1 MIEPVPARIEPF
13 FSPRPWG
20 ARSLAPYFP
29 EKTNLRELLGEAWL
43 TSMDRPVANGPF
55 AGKSLGE
62 SWRAMPEEWRGT
74 RLGHCCGFPLLVKF
88 IFPCDMLSIQV
99 HPDDAYAATH
109 EQAAGGRGKT
119 EMWHILSAQPGAELL
134 IGLKPGITKELF
146 TESIAKGNV
155 EDLCVHHPVRPEETY
170 FLPPGT
176 QHAIGPGMVL
186 CEVQEYSDLT
196 YRVYDFGRVDASGK
210 PRELHIAKALEVT
223 NFAGTRG
230 GKIPPLPLHSPDA
243 KKQLL
248 AACEF
253 FATERWDC
261 HKTTLIESDPERFQ
275 LLVILEGHGKF
286 YDADRA
292 LDYQTGETWFFPAS
306 LPVLSLQPANATALL
321 RITVPDLQALHRQ
334 LRRMGFEE
342 AAIARVLVE

>member
-155 EDLCVHHPVRPEETY
+155 EDLCVHHQVRPEETY